1 MIIYE
6 LTNKLNADKSQLSV
20 FSKFYAT
27 KEEATKLKQ
36 EHTKVFKH
44 DFKALGREQIAKI
57 LSMGHI
63 SIYYDNG
70 WQEVH
75 DVSSLVKSSKEVKW
89 LRTHR

>member
-6 LTNKLNADKSQLSV
+6 LTNKLNSDKSQLSV

-75 DVSSLVKSSKEVKW
+75 DVSSLVKSSKEVK
-89 LRTHR
+89 

>member
-6 LTNKLNADKSQLSV
+6 VTNKLNADKSQIPM

-27 KEEATKLKQ
+27 KEDATKMKQ
-36 EHTKVFKH
+36 DHTKVFKH
-44 DFKALGREQIAKI
+44 DFKSLGREEIAMI

-75 DVSSLVKSSKEVKW
+75 EVSSLVKSSKEVK
-89 LRTHR
+89 

>member
-6 LTNKLNADKSQLSV
+6 LTNKLNANKSQIPM

-27 KEEATKLKQ
+27 KEDATKMKQ
-36 EHTKVFKH
+36 DNTKVFKH
-44 DFKALGREQIAKI
+44 DFKSLGREEIAMI

-75 DVSSLVKSSKEVKW
+75 EISSLVKSSKEVK
-89 LRTHR
+89 

>member
-44 DFKALGREQIAKI
+44 DFKSLGR
-57 LSMGHI
+57 
-63 SIYYDNG
+63 
-70 WQEVH
+70 
-75 DVSSLVKSSKEVKW
+75 
-89 LRTHR
+89 RR

>member
-6 LTNKLNADKSQLSV
+6 LTNSLNAGKSQVSV

-44 DFKALGREQIAKI
+44 DFKSLGREEIAKI
-57 LSMGHI
+57 LSMAHVD
-63 SIYYDNG
+63 IYYEGG

-75 DVSSLVKSSKEVKW
+75 DVSSLVKSSKEVK
-89 LRTHR
+89 

>member
-6 LTNKLNADKSQLSV
+6 LTNKLNADKSQIPM

-27 KEEATKLKQ
+27 KEDATKMKQ
-36 EHTKVFKH
+36 DHTKVFKH
-44 DFKALGREQIAKI
+44 DFKSLGREEIAMI

-75 DVSSLVKSSKEVKW
+75 EVSSLVKSSKEVK
-89 LRTHR
+89 

>member
-6 LTNKLNADKSQLSV
+6 LTNKLNADKSQIPM

-27 KEEATKLKQ
+27 KEDATKMRQ
-36 EHTKVFKH
+36 DNTKVFKH
-44 DFKALGREQIAKI
+44 DFKSLGREEIAMI

-75 DVSSLVKSSKEVKW
+75 EVSSLVKSSKEVK
-89 LRTHR
+89 

>member
-6 LTNKLNADKSQLSV
+6 LTNKLNADKSQIPM

-27 KEEATKLKQ
+27 KEDATKMKQ
-36 EHTKVFKH
+36 DNTKVFKH
-44 DFKALGREQIAKI
+44 DFKSLGREEIAMI

-75 DVSSLVKSSKEVKW
+75 EVSSLVKSSKEVK
-89 LRTHR
+89 